1 MNMPRKNRVWFPGAI
16 YHITCRGNR
25 RGDIFYDD
33 IDRLNYLYYLE
44 DTRVKYFFHLHAYC
58 LMTNHLHL
66 LLETKDN
73 PPGNIMRKLNSRYAI
88 SFNKRHNLDGHVF
101 QGRYHAVMIDSHEH
115 FTSTSRYIHLNPV
128 KANIVQKPEQY
139 KWSSYSAYAKGT
151 PNRHII
157 TNEILRYFQTPA
169 NYTSYV
175 QGSDPISQN

>member
-1 MNMPRKNRVWFPGAI
+1 MWFPGAM

-25 RGDIFYDD
+25 RADIFYDD
-33 IDRLNYLYYLE
+33 YDCLSYLHYLE
-44 DTRVKYFFHLHAYC
+44 ETRMKYFFHLHAYC

-66 LLETKDN
+66 LLETKDD
-73 PPGNIMRKLNSRYAI
+73 PTGIIMRKLNSRYAI

-101 QGRYHAVMIDSHEH
+101 QGRYHAVIIESPEH
-115 FTSTSRYIHLNPV
+115 FTNTSRYIHLNPV

-151 PNRHII
+151 LNRHI
-157 TNEILRYFQTPA
+157 TTSEILRYFQTSA
-169 NYTSYV
+169 NYINYV